1 MTTREFL
8 DQITPHDQRPLR
20 WRAGDAFVP
29 GGYHVTE
36 IKATQVRAMDC
47 GGAAARWDETVLQIL
62 PPAVAGDEPSMT
74 VAKFMAIF
82 TRVATAVPLAD
93 GGHVR
98 VEYGAIGQP
107 AVGYL
112 VDGIEAGAQGV
123 EVRLAPPTV
132 ACKGADPTVEDVPVL
147 RERPAAATGN
157 GACCGTPVAVAEGAC
172 C

>member
-8 DQITPHDQRPLR
+8 DQITPHGQRPLR
-20 WRAGDAFVP
+20 WRADDAFVP

-36 IKATQVRAMDC
+36 IKATQVYAMDC
-47 GGAAARWDETVLQIL
+47 GGSAGRWDETVLQIL
-62 PPAVAGDEPSMT
+62 PPAVAGDESSMT

-82 TRVATAVPLAD
+82 TRVASAVPLSD

-98 VEYGAIGQP
+98 VEYGPIGRP

-112 VDGIEAGAQGV
+112 VDAITVDAHGV

-147 RERPAAATGN
+147 SERS
-157 GACCGTPVAVAEGAC
+157 VAVAEGAC